1 MASSDRLLCPPS
13 ELSIDPDAFNAFE
26 AAGWQRKAWTYD
38 PIAAITSRVITPL
51 LDAARVE
58 AGMRV
63 LDIGSGPGHVAAQA
77 AQRGAAVVGI
87 DVATAMV
94 ERARRLHPGLD
105 FREANAEALP
115 FADGCFDA
123 VVGNFS
129 VVHFGRPEQAVGEC
143 VRVLKAGGQLALTVW
158 DLPQRARWQGV
169 FLDAVAAVDV
179 TASADVPPG
188 PSFFRFSV
196 DEVFAALLQGRG
208 LTDVEVTTIV
218 FDHRVPSADEWWDG
232 VLAAT
237 VRVSALVLRQHEA
250 MRDRIRAVFD
260 QLVTEYRRGDHLEVP
275 VSVKLAAGRKPR

>member
-179 TASADVPPG
+179 TAPADVPPG
-188 PSFFRFSV
+188 PSFSGFPSTKCSPPYYRMVGSPMSRSRQSYLITRWRPLTKGGTV
-196 DEVFAALLQGRG
+196 CSPEREG
-208 LTDVEVTTIV
+208 LGADPAPTRAGASA
-218 FDHRVPSADEWWDG
+218 HPRRV
-232 VLAAT
+232 
-237 VRVSALVLRQHEA
+237 
-250 MRDRIRAVFD
+250 
-260 QLVTEYRRGDHLEVP
+260 
-275 VSVKLAAGRKPR
+275 